1 MTNLDLLSQTHWQ
14 PLKAFGVTH
23 SFFNIHATT
32 MINSWLV
39 LGIIL
44 LFGLSVRF
52 ILSRKQSVLRFLVV
66 SFVQAFEQL
75 VEQTLGFFSLTHFSF
90 VTSLFTFI
98 ALCTIISL
106 IPGTSEPTKDL
117 NTTLALAL
125 ISFCYIQ
132 FFAIKVH
139 GLWHYIK
146 DYFLPIFI
154 MLPLNLIGKVA
165 IIISMSFRL
174 FGNTF
179 GGATIG
185 EIYFGLIDQAPL
197 WVNALV
203 RLSGINLVIV
213 LFFGL
218 FEGFIQAFV
227 FAMLSLTYLSNAI
240 TYESAEQHEGIP

>member
-14 PLKAFGVTH
+14 PLKAFGITH
-23 SFFNIHATT
+23 PFFNIHATT
-32 MINSWLV
+32 IINTWIV

-44 LFGLSVRF
+44 LVGLLVSFALKREGG
-52 ILSRKQSVLRFLVV
+52 VLHYLVV
-66 SFVQAFEQL
+66 SFVQAFVKL
-75 VEQTLGFFSLTHFSF
+75 VQQTLGFFSFRHFSF
-90 VTSLFTFI
+90 ITSLFFFI

-106 IPGTSEPTKDL
+106 LPGTSEPTKDL
-117 NTTLALAL
+117 NTTLGLA
-125 ISFCYIQ
+125 IIAFFYIQ
-132 FFAIKVH
+132 IYAVKVH
-139 GLWHYIK
+139 GLWSYIK

-154 MLPLNLIGKVA
+154 MLPLNVIGKFA

-185 EIYFGLIDQAPL
+185 EIYFGIIDQSPF
-197 WVNALV
+197 WVNTLV
-203 RLSGINLVIV
+203 RLCGINLIIV